1 MRIIHDQLL
10 DGGMWVGTELFS
22 GSFGENYNQD
32 DVNDI
37 VSCCLELG
45 INKFDTAECY
55 GNAPPVESLL
65 GNAIAGR
72 RQRLTIATKFGH
84 QVENGSCAGDFQVEL
99 VEEQLHR
106 SLDRLK
112 TDYIDL
118 YYFHSGG
125 NEEFC
130 NDALWS
136 MLHRKKEAGIIGK
149 LGLSIKHALVME
161 KNYVQLDKAQ
171 EYNIEVIQTVLNM
184 YSRQSLEHVVPMCR
198 SANMVVLGRM
208 PLAKGLLAGKYNSA
222 HKFDA
227 VDQRAATPQLN
238 KIITEKFPDITA
250 KRAIQWCLEYVDG
263 VVLGSK
269 NTKQLKE
276 NFSIVNKSLKEKN

>member
-1 MRIIHDQLL
+1 VRIMRDQPLY
-10 DGGMWVGTELFS
+10 GGMWVGTELFS
-22 GSFGENYNQD
+22 GSFGQNYNQG

-55 GNAPPVESLL
+55 GNALPVESLL
-65 GNAIAGR
+65 GKAIAGR
-72 RQRLTIATKFGH
+72 RQRLIIATKFGH
-84 QVENGSCAGDFQVEL
+84 QIENGSCVGDFQVEL

-112 TDYIDL
+112 TDHIDL

-161 KNYVQLDKAQ
+161 KDYVQLHRAQ
-171 EYNIEVIQTVLNM
+171 EYSIEVIQTVLNM
-184 YSRQSLEHVVPMCR
+184 YSQQSLEHVVPMCR
-198 SANMVVLGRM
+198 SANMSVLGRM
-208 PLAKGLLAGKYNSA
+208 PLAKGLLTGKYNSD

-238 KIITEKFPDITA
+238 KKITEKFPEITTE
-250 KRAIQWCLEYVDG
+250 RAIQWCLEYVDG

-269 NTKQLKE
+269 SPKQIKE
-276 NFSIVNKSLKEKN
+276 NFSIVNESLTEQR